1 MLMDRLQELEGKVR
15 EAVAT
20 LQETRAQKVALEAR
34 LQELEGR
41 MESLSDTV
49 RKEQREKEHLKT
61 SLQRLEAEREEVR
74 SRVDALLEE
83 VARAEGTLKERH

>member
-15 EAVAT
+15 EALAI

-49 RKEQREKEHLKT
+49 RKEQQEKEHLKT

-83 VARAEGTLKERH
+83 VARAEGALKERH